1 LQKRERER
9 LRNIIVE
16 MYEVRV
22 ERRVFVLTLLLL
34 PIVVS
39 MAFVGTVAG
48 AQQDSIVSVNPPLIW
63 DTSMGPG
70 TQFSIALDVDYI
82 VKPWAYQLTLSFN
95 PDVLNGVDV
104 ENGEFLGSRGG
115 KVIVVPGSG
124 FDNDIGELGL
134 FAAYIDQFKKL
145 PTGGGTLVTVT
156 FEVVGYGSSPI
167 TLGSETGLANAT
179 GGWIVHE
186 EDDPEHFFDG
196 YFDNFSPN
204 PQLWI
209 QGAHG
214 THGGGAYP
222 EWHVNLAGEE
232 QTLYSKVA
240 NSGDEGAWVKV
251 KFIVTWV
258 EGMTTEEY
266 WSNEAEIPGVYID
279 PDTGKKVFPL
289 VTVQTD
295 PFEPGPEGK
304 YTVTASLYF
313 KAGGM
318 AEYAP
323 YELVESSFG
332 GDGTARDPATKFK
345 VAEQM

>member
-1 LQKRERER
+1 
-9 LRNIIVE
+9 
-16 MYEVRV
+16 MRV
-22 ERRVFVLTLLLL
+22 ERKIVVLTLLLIS
-34 PIVVS
+34 IVVS
-39 MAFVGTVAG
+39 VAFVSIGSA
-48 AQQDSIVSVNPPLIW
+48 AEQDSIVSVNPPLIW

-70 TQFSIALDVDYI
+70 TIFSIDLDVDYI

-95 PDVLNGVDV
+95 PDVLHGVDV
-104 ENGEFLGSRGG
+104 ANGPFMGSRGG
-115 KVIVVPGSG
+115 VVIVIPGPG
-124 FDNDIGELGL
+124 FDNDVGELGL
-134 FAAYIDQFKKL
+134 FAAYIDKFQRL
-145 PTGGGTLVTVT
+145 PTGGGTVVTVT

-167 TLGSETGLANAT
+167 TLGIETGLANAT
-179 GGWIVHE
+179 GGWIVHK
-186 EDDPEHFFDG
+186 EDDPEQFFDG
-196 YFDNFSPN
+196 YFDNLSPN

-222 EWHVNLAGEE
+222 EWHVNLAGEM
-232 QTLYSKVA
+232 QILYSKIA
-240 NSGDEGAWVKV
+240 NSGEEGAWVKV
-251 KFIVTWV
+251 KFTVTWV
-258 EGMTTEEY
+258 EGSENGEY
-266 WSNEAEIPGVYID
+266 WSNEAEIPGIYID

-289 VTVQTD
+289 VTVESD

-313 KAGGM
+313 KAGAM

-323 YELVESSFG
+323 YELVEASFG